1 MRRTFRRRGVLLLI
15 FPLLLL
21 MVGCANML
29 IPPSEPKNA
38 VEVFLVDHG
47 RHASLVLPDGE
58 GGGVRYTWG
67 EWRWYGLNEAG
78 ALRGLQ
84 ALLWPTQSALGRHA
98 FSKWRSPRGL
108 HTLIPEGHVEVFE
121 LEVAQQRSDALRE
134 RLDAE
139 FRANEEQAVYN
150 RRYNLTFVPLN
161 GHYWLPRQSNQ
172 VMLEWLRELGLTVR
186 GFGIYSNWRLAEN

>member
-1 MRRTFRRRGVLLLI
+1 MLRNGNRAAALLVTLSLAVVLS
-15 FPLLLL
+15 
-21 MVGCANML
+21 GCANVL
-29 IPPSEPKNA
+29 VPQVDPEEP
-38 VEVFLVDHG
+38 VPVYLVDHG

-98 FSKWRSPRGL
+98 FSNWRSPRGL
-108 HTLIPEGHVEVFE
+108 HTLIPEGHVEVLE